1 MRRAWISGLVMLWLL
16 TTGSSCETTGQAN
29 GLTIESA
36 DGGVVIM
43 LVVVAGYC
51 LLDTERCGGGE
62 PTPLQKVQATF
73 ESGVQRYQQGD
84 PTGLQW
90 VCLSAHQGY
99 AKAQYF
105 YGAHLFRRDS
115 AHPSESIAWLE
126 RAGAQGHTAAN
137 FLLRQIGGQAGFDG
151 AGPVSVPT
159 AVAPPALVSCV
170 TGQRVL
176 EAGGGA
182 GEASASE
189 PPLS

>member
-29 GLTIESA
+29 SLRIESA

-43 LVVVAGYC
+43 LVLVAGYC

-62 PTPLQKVQATF
+62 PTPIQKVQTTF
-73 ESGVQRYQQGD
+73 EDGVRRYQEGD

-105 YGAHLFRRDS
+105 YGAHLFKRDPD
-115 AHPSESIAWLE
+115 HPSESIAWLG

-137 FLLRQIGGQAGFDG
+137 YLLRQIGGQTGFDG
-151 AGPVSVPT
+151 ARPGPVPA

-170 TGQRVL
+170 ADQRVL
-176 EAGGGA
+176 RAGGTDT
-182 GEASASE
+182 SE
-189 PPLS
+189 RPLS

>member
-29 GLTIESA
+29 SLRIESA
-36 DGGVVIM
+36 DGGVIIM
-43 LVVVAGYC
+43 LVLVAGYC
-51 LLDTERCGGGE
+51 LLDVERCGGGE

-73 ESGVQRYQQGD
+73 ENGVRRYQEGD
-84 PTGLQW
+84 PRGLQW
-90 VCLSAHQGY
+90 ICLSAHQGY

-105 YGAHLFRRDS
+105 YGTHLFKRDPD
-115 AHPSESIAWLE
+115 HPSESIAWLA

-137 FLLRQIGGQAGFDG
+137 FVLRQIGGRSNIGG

-170 TGQRVL
+170 ADRRVL
-176 EAGGGA
+176 RAGGA
-182 GEASASE
+182 GASASE

>member
-16 TTGSSCETTGQAN
+16 TTGSSCETTGQTN
-29 GLTIESA
+29 SLRIESA

-51 LLDTERCGGGE
+51 LLKPERCGGGE

-73 ESGVQRYQQGD
+73 EDGVRRYQQGD
-84 PTGLQW
+84 PAGLQW

-137 FLLRQIGGQAGFDG
+137 FLLRQIGGRADTDE
-151 AGPVSVPT
+151 AGPGPVPA

-170 TGQRVL
+170 ADQRVL
-176 EAGGGA
+176 EAD
-182 GEASASE
+182 ASTSE

>member
-29 GLTIESA
+29 SLTIQSA

-43 LVVVAGYC
+43 LVLVAGYC

-62 PTPLQKVQATF
+62 PTPLQNVQATF
-73 ESGVQRYQQGD
+73 ENGVRRYRDGD

-90 VCLSAHQGY
+90 VCLAAHQGY

-126 RAGAQGHTAAN
+126 RAGAQGHAAAN
-137 FLLRQIGGQAGFDG
+137 FLLRQIGGRAHMGG
-151 AGPVSVPT
+151 AGPAPVPA

-170 TGQRVL
+170 ADQRVL
-176 EAGGGA
+176 QAGGI
-182 GEASASE
+182 SE